1 MPGIF
6 TVAMSRTNHPK
17 HNYIPDDQWP
27 TAADIQIQRTNP
39 FVIEAEIFE
48 RALKIL
54 GAQTLRWR
62 TARTGKTYGESW
74 SIEECRIADLI
85 AMAYQNKHTSTI
97 AIIKFV
103 LETTNESLESFV
115 VQQVKNKIDR
125 TNEKLLQYDAVYLSD
140 AEYAWLMQNK
150 KPGRRY

>member
-1 MPGIF
+1 
-6 TVAMSRTNHPK
+6 MSRTNHPM

-48 RALKIL
+48 IALKIL

-62 TARTGKTYGESW
+62 TARTGKTYGQPW

-85 AMAYQNKHTSTI
+85 ALAYQCKQTSI
-97 AIIKFV
+97 EAIIKFV
-103 LETTNESLESFV
+103 LKTTNESLESFV
-115 VQQVKNKIDR
+115 VQQVKEKIDR